1 MSRQIRTPA
10 DRQRAADVRDWAAA
24 NGLELKDRGRIPAA
38 VYAAYDAATA
48 EPDGPAEP
56 APDWGAAGADL
67 IDLDVPPDPDLE
79 PPGGVAAPGPQ
90 AGEPPRPPQSAEP
103 PPASLDDARARL
115 AAGRAPRLPSWA
127 GGRGGGATQR
137 PAAPPVKI
145 TPALTRDIE
154 GKLAL
159 LAAVPV
165 AGFAAADPACG
176 GALSDNL
183 NPAIKAAVPLILQS
197 DQAVRWLTEGGIYI
211 QLLTLAQALMPVM
224 VMGWRHHVSHTITV
238 VNGHAVPATRLPDG
252 RVVPAADAPPAPVQD
267 WSAYTTDLPG
277 HVPPVRH
284 AG

>member
-1 MSRQIRTPA
+1 MPPVLSKPSARALSTSSKVIGLYLPGRVSPPAQGPLVWANIPCKNGAIMSRQIRTPA

-145 TPALTRDIE
+145 TPAL
-154 GKLAL
+154 
-159 LAAVPV
+159 
-165 AGFAAADPACG
+165 
-176 GALSDNL
+176 
-183 NPAIKAAVPLILQS
+183 
-197 DQAVRWLTEGGIYI
+197 
-211 QLLTLAQALMPVM
+211 
-224 VMGWRHHVSHTITV
+224 
-238 VNGHAVPATRLPDG
+238 
-252 RVVPAADAPPAPVQD
+252 
-267 WSAYTTDLPG
+267 
-277 HVPPVRH
+277 
-284 AG
+284 